1 MLKKT
6 LYILIALQLLF
17 VSCSKEDRN
26 AQVVSQEEAIDSYIS
41 SLTEKTVVRNGGSNR
56 VVIASGADGKVAQ
69 VGDSL
74 YFYCSGY
81 SFSSGKGAL
90 FFTNDTAV
98 ARANNFKTSGLRI
111 ETKLGD
117 NSLMP
122 GLRNGLQGVTEK
134 EHCYIIFSS
143 KYGYGNSQVY
153 NVPKMTPLFFDIHID
168 KIIRNSNDK

>member
-69 VGDSL
+69 VGD
-74 YFYCSGY
+74 

>member
-1 MLKKT
+1 MFKKT
-6 LYILIALQLLF
+6 LYIFVALQLLL

-41 SLTEKTVVRNGGSNR
+41 SLTGKTVVRNGGSNR
-56 VVIASGADGKVAQ
+56 VIITSGTATNVAQ
-69 VGDSL
+69 NGDSL

-81 SFSSGKGAL
+81 SFSSGAGSL

-98 ARANNFKTSGLRI
+98 ARINNFKTSGLHI
-111 ETKLGD
+111 GTKIGD
-117 NSLMP
+117 GTMMP
-122 GLRNGLQGVTEK
+122 GLRNGLQGVAEK

-153 NVPKMTPLFFDIHID
+153 NVPKMTPLFFDIHIE
-168 KIIRNSNDK
+168 KIIRN